1 MQPSNITANLIHN
14 NFTLFLDPVTPD
26 KNVDLLKG
34 LSNSTA
40 LDILK
45 LSNKPLKNLGE
56 GIATPLSI
64 IINKCYV
71 AGVFPVTRLVFN

>member
-1 MQPSNITANLIHN
+1 MQPSKITANLIHN

-26 KNVDLLKG
+26 EIVDLLKG

-40 LDILK
+40 LDIFE
-45 LSNKPLKNLGE
+45 LSNKTLKNLGE

-64 IINKCYV
+64 IINKC
-71 AGVFPVTRLVFN
+71 